1 MISRRS
7 ALSVAA
13 GVLLLGCGPAVT
25 RRADERARAAE
36 SETPPQGRLVE
47 VDGRRV
53 HAFTQG
59 SGRDVV
65 LIHGA
70 SGNLRDF
77 SYAFMERLSGRYR
90 VTAFDRPGLGWSDDL
105 GDAGL
110 SPAVQADQ
118 LRKAAARL
126 GLRRPVVLGH
136 SYGGAVAMAWAL
148 RDPGNTRGVVSV
160 AGATMPWPGGLGPWY
175 ALTSSA
181 LGGATVVPMIAA
193 YASLDRAEGAVAS
206 IFAPAPVPRGYV
218 AHVGPGLSI
227 RRETL
232 ATNARQVNAL
242 KPHLQEMS
250 QLYPRLDVPVEIVH
264 GTADRIVPHKTHAV
278 PLSEALPKARL
289 TLLDGAGHMPHHSH
303 AAEVAAAVDR
313 LMRA

>member
-13 GVLLLGCGPAVT
+13 GLVLLGCGPAVN

-36 SETPPQGRLVE
+36 AAYPPQGRLVE
-47 VDGRRV
+47 VGGRRV

-59 SGRDVV
+59 SGPDVV

-77 SYAFMERLSGRYR
+77 SFAFMDRLAGRYR
-90 VTAFDRPGLGWSDDL
+90 VTAFDRPGLGWSEDL
-105 GDAGL
+105 GADGL
-110 SPAVQADQ
+110 SPIAQADQ
-118 LRKAAARL
+118 LRAAATRL

-148 RDPGNTRGVVSV
+148 RDPAGTRGVVTVS
-160 AGATMPWPGGLGPWY
+160 GATMPWPGGLGPWY

-181 LGGATVVPMIAA
+181 LGGATVVPLIAA
-193 YASLDRAEGAVAS
+193 YASLDRAEGAVS
-206 IFAPAPVPRGYV
+206 GIFAPAPVPRGYV
-218 AHVGPGLSI
+218 DHVGAGLSI

-232 ATNARQVNAL
+232 AVNARQVNAL
-242 KPHLQEMS
+242 KPYLQAMS
-250 QLYPRLDVPVEIVH
+250 ELYPQLDLPVEIVH
-264 GTADRIVPHKTHAV
+264 GTADRIVPARTHAE
-278 PLSEALPKARL
+278 PLSRLLPRARL

-303 AAEVAAAVDR
+303 PAEVAAAVDR
-313 LMRA
+313 LARG